1 MIDIKKIARSKCAV
15 RAAEKYGMTPEEY
28 VKLAARVLS
37 GRPATLPNRK
47 NGKLGSVLFFT
58 VKCVHINTENTWA

>member
-1 MIDIKKIARSKCAV
+1 MINIGKIARSKCAV

-37 GRPATLPNRK
+37 GRRATLPNRK
-47 NGKLGSVLFFT
+47 NGKLGSVFFFHGKMCT
-58 VKCVHINTENTWA
+58 H

>member
-1 MIDIKKIARSKCAV
+1 MINIGKIARSKCAV

-37 GRPATLPNRK
+37 GRRATLPNRK
-47 NGKLGSVLFFT
+47 TGNLGAGFF
-58 VKCVHINTENTWA
+58 

>member
-1 MIDIKKIARSKCAV
+1 MINIGKIARSKCAV

-37 GRPATLPNRK
+37 GRRATLPNRK
-47 NGKLGSVLFFT
+47 TGNLGAGFFLT
-58 VKCVHINTENTWA
+58 VKCVHINAEDTWA

>member
-1 MIDIKKIARSKCAV
+1 MIDIGKIARSKCAV

-37 GRPATLPNRK
+37 GRRATLSNRK
-47 NGKLGSVLFFT
+47 NGKPGSGVFFNGKMCT
-58 VKCVHINTENTWA
+58 H

>member
-1 MIDIKKIARSKCAV
+1 MINIGKIARSKCAV
-15 RAAEKYGMTPEEY
+15 RAAKKYGMTPEEY

-37 GRPATLPNRK
+37 GRRATLPNRK
-47 NGKLGSVLFFT
+47 NGKLGNGFFLT